1 MKTSVK
7 IMMLFCALFVQTAA
21 FADLEKPVTL
31 AQLPAA
37 AQQTIKKHFADRQ
50 IALAKVEIE
59 VFGKTYDVIFTNGEK
74 IEFDSKGQWRDI
86 ECRQSRVPAA
96 LIPAAIANY
105 VKKNYP
111 QTTILKIER
120 DRRTYEIEL
129 SNHLELKFNNAFQ
142 LIDID
147 D

>member
-1 MKTSVK
+1 
-7 IMMLFCALFVQTAA
+7 MMLFCALFVQTAA

-50 IALAKVEIE
+50 IAFAKVEMK

-74 IEFDSKGQWRDI
+74 IEFDGKGQWRDI

-96 LIPAAIANY
+96 LVPAAIANY

-129 SNHLELKFNNAFQ
+129 SNRLELKFNNSFQ

>member
-1 MKTSVK
+1 M
-7 IMMLFCALFVQTAA
+7 
-21 FADLEKPVTL
+21 
-31 AQLPAA
+31 
-37 AQQTIKKHFADRQ
+37 
-50 IALAKVEIE
+50 
-59 VFGKTYDVIFTNGEK
+59 FGKTYDVIFTNGEK

-96 LIPAAIANY
+96 LIPAAIANF

-129 SNHLELKFNNAFQ
+129 SNRLELKFNNSFQ

>member
-74 IEFDSKGQWRDI
+74 IEFDSKGVWRDI
-86 ECRQSRVPAA
+86 ECQQSRVPAA

-129 SNHLELKFNNAFQ
+129 SNRLELKFNNAFQ

>member
-1 MKTSVK
+1 
-7 IMMLFCALFVQTAA
+7 MMLFCALFVQTAA

-86 ECRQSRVPAA
+86 ECRQSRVPDA
-96 LIPAAIANY
+96 LIPAAIANF

-129 SNHLELKFNNAFQ
+129 SNRLELKFNNAFQ

>member
-1 MKTSVK
+1 
-7 IMMLFCALFVQTAA
+7 MMLFCALFVQTAA

-86 ECRQSRVPAA
+86 ECRQSRVPVA

-129 SNHLELKFNNAFQ
+129 SNRLELKFNNSFL

>member
-7 IMMLFCALFVQTAA
+7 IMMLFCALFVRTAA

-120 DRRTYEIEL
+120 DRRSYEIEL
-129 SNHLELKFNNAFQ
+129 SNRLELKFNNSFQ

>member
-1 MKTSVK
+1 MKTK
-7 IMMLFCALFVQTAA
+7 ILFLFCALFVQTAA
-21 FADLEKPVTL
+21 FADIEKPVTFE
-31 AQLPAA
+31 QLPAA
-37 AQQTIKKHFADRQ
+37 AQQTIKQHFPNRQ
-50 IALAKVEIE
+50 IALAKMEMEI
-59 VFGKTYDVIFTNGEK
+59 FGKTYDVIFTNGEK

-86 ECRQSRVPAA
+86 ECKQSQVPAA
-96 LIPAAIANY
+96 LVPAAIAAY

-111 QTTILKIER
+111 QATIVKLER

-129 SNHLELKFNNAFQ
+129 SNRLELTFDKSFR

>member
-37 AQQTIKKHFADRQ
+37 AQQTIKTHFADRQ
-50 IALAKVEIE
+50 IALAKVEME

-96 LIPAAIANY
+96 LIPAAIANF

-120 DRRTYEIEL
+120 DRRSYEIEL
-129 SNHLELKFNNAFQ
+129 SNRLELKFNNSFQ

>member
-1 MKTSVK
+1 
-7 IMMLFCALFVQTAA
+7 MLFCALFVQTAA

-96 LIPAAIANY
+96 LIPAAIANF

-129 SNHLELKFNNAFQ
+129 SNRLELKFNNSFQ

>member
-1 MKTSVK
+1 
-7 IMMLFCALFVQTAA
+7 MMLFCALFVRTAA

-120 DRRTYEIEL
+120 DRRSYEIEL
-129 SNHLELKFNNAFQ
+129 SNRLELKFNNSFQ

>member
-1 MKTSVK
+1 
-7 IMMLFCALFVQTAA
+7 MMLFCALFVQTAA

-50 IALAKVEIE
+50 IALAKVEME

-86 ECRQSRVPAA
+86 ECRQLHVPAA

-129 SNHLELKFNNAFQ
+129 SNRLELKFNNAFQ